1 MKFTN
6 TDKSACSR
14 TLISILICCWQLI
27 MLARDQKNKGKLQYG
42 TYYFHIEVNIDID
55 VSDQLN
61 NFIAHLG
68 MLH

>member
-1 MKFTN
+1 
-6 TDKSACSR
+6 
-14 TLISILICCWQLI
+14 